1 MKTLQSSRLLAIM
14 LAMLLTVGVFAQE
27 NEEDVPPPV
36 PDFNSM
42 QSNWW
47 PYFEGARE
55 DVQPRADEFL
65 QLAET
70 QVADLAPQNQEI
82 ALSLLDA
89 VRANISAYL
98 TLLDDTE
105 QAPQELP
112 PPAVNYSVDEL
123 LALAAL
129 ARDALSNADEEQL
142 EVEREERVLDGAT
155 RRRDAA
161 FRDYVDAAAGDEQWL
176 AALRLLQ
183 ARSAQEISARR
194 LELLSLRFERA
205 TEYAESAAVLVDLA
219 VDLLAAT
226 TNSTELNERVI
237 ANEAAVEEAQADSR
251 AAQLAASGLDV
262 DTAQGRSQQR
272 LQQQRLREADVHLAL
287 TEVALASSRAQYWW
301 TLLELDSVPDISEIE
316 ILVGD
321 WTQLIRNLGQQVPE
335 WQRDTEDELLA
346 IQGASRDGLDRASG
360 RLLDQRLGTAQETL
374 SDLRLLGDAIA
385 DLQLLMQVVDTSTAE
400 YSGALR
406 SWLTTINRY
415 ARTAYNRVVELAD
428 LTLFSVG
435 ETPVTGGDIL
445 RFVLILA
452 VAVLLSRGIRHAI
465 RRVGENQNSGTQA
478 SLYTVGRLTHYA
490 VIIIA
495 LFVALSSIG
504 LDFGNLALVAGALSV
519 GIGFGLQSIVNNF
532 VSGLIILFE
541 QTLRVGDYIELD
553 TGLTGTVKAINVR
566 STLINTNDNIDIVVP
581 NSEFVSTRLTNW
593 TLGERILRVRIPF
606 GVAYGSD
613 KDLVKQAAIEAAEEV
628 PYTLTHMSGREPDV
642 WLVEFGD
649 NSLNFLLTA
658 WVNRQGARRPTRTR
672 AAYLWA
678 LETKLSEYDI
688 EIPFPQQDLH
698 LRDLDG
704 LKAALERAL
713 EQQGP
718 SAGPNFS
725 GATEDPGSNGKSRKP
740 R

>member
-1 MKTLQSSRLLAIM
+1 MKTSHSARLLAIM
-14 LAMLLTVGVFAQE
+14 LAMLVAVGALAQE
-27 NEEDVPPPV
+27 NEEDGPPPA
-36 PDFNSM
+36 PDFTSM

-55 DVQPRADEFL
+55 DVEPRADEFL

-70 QVADLAPQNQEI
+70 QIADLAPQNQEI
-82 ALSLLDA
+82 AVALLDA

-105 QAPQELP
+105 QPPQELP

-123 LALAAL
+123 LALAAS

-142 EVEREERVLDGAT
+142 EVQREERVLDGAT

-161 FRDYVDAAAGDEQWL
+161 FRDYVDAATGDEQWL
-176 AALRLLQ
+176 AALRLMQ

-219 VDLLAAT
+219 VDLLAPT
-226 TNSTELNERVI
+226 TNSTELNDRIVD
-237 ANEAAVEEAQADSR
+237 NEAAVEEAQAGSR

-272 LQQQRLREADVHLAL
+272 LQQQRLLEADVHLAL
-287 TEVALASSRAQYWW
+287 AEIALASSNAQYWW
-301 TLLELDSVPDISEIE
+301 TLLELDSAPDISEIE
-316 ILVGD
+316 DLVSG
-321 WTQLIRNLGQQVPE
+321 WTQLIRTLGQQVPE
-335 WQRDTEDELLA
+335 WQRGTEDELLA
-346 IQGASRDGLDRASG
+346 VQSASRDGLDRASG

-374 SDLRLLGDAIA
+374 ADLRLLGDAIA
-385 DLQLLMQVVDTSTAE
+385 DLELLMQVVDTSTAE

-406 SWLTTINRY
+406 SWLTTVSRY
-415 ARTAYNRVVELAD
+415 SRAAYDRVAEVAD

-435 ETPVTGGDIL
+435 ETPVTGGDII

-452 VAVLLSRGIRHAI
+452 VAVLLSRGVRHAI

-613 KDLVKQAAIEAAEEV
+613 KDLVKQAAVEAAEEV
-628 PYTLTHMSGREPDV
+628 PYTLTHMSGREPDA

-678 LETKLSEYDI
+678 LETKLSEYGI
-688 EIPFPQQDLH
+688 EIPFPQRDLH
-698 LRDLDG
+698 LR
-704 LKAALERAL
+704 
-713 EQQGP
+713 
-718 SAGPNFS
+718 S
-725 GATEDPGSNGKSRKP
+725 GWPPPATKESDVADDSEDTADENAESIDK
-740 R
+740 

>member
-1 MKTLQSSRLLAIM
+1 
-14 LAMLLTVGVFAQE
+14 
-27 NEEDVPPPV
+27 V

-123 LALAAL
+123 LALAAS
-129 ARDALSNADEEQL
+129 AREALSNADEEQL

-205 TEYAESAAVLVDLA
+205 TEYAESTAVLVDLA

-237 ANEAAVEEAQADSR
+237 ANEAAVEEAQAGSR
-251 AAQLAASGLDV
+251 AAQLAASGRDV

-272 LQQQRLREADVHLAL
+272 LQQQRLRAADVHLAL
-287 TEVALASSRAQYWW
+287 TEVALASSSAQYWW

-346 IQGASRDGLDRASG
+346 IQSASRDGLDRASG

-532 VSGLIILFE
+532 VSGLI
-541 QTLRVGDYIELD
+541 
-553 TGLTGTVKAINVR
+553 LT
-566 STLINTNDNIDIVVP
+566 
-581 NSEFVSTRLTNW
+581 F
-593 TLGERILRVRIPF
+593 
-606 GVAYGSD
+606 
-613 KDLVKQAAIEAAEEV
+613 
-628 PYTLTHMSGREPDV
+628 
-642 WLVEFGD
+642 
-649 NSLNFLLTA
+649 
-658 WVNRQGARRPTRTR
+658 
-672 AAYLWA
+672 
-678 LETKLSEYDI
+678 
-688 EIPFPQQDLH
+688 
-698 LRDLDG
+698 
-704 LKAALERAL
+704 AAL
-713 EQQGP
+713 
-718 SAGPNFS
+718 
-725 GATEDPGSNGKSRKP
+725 
-740 R
+740 

>member
-1 MKTLQSSRLLAIM
+1 MKISQSSRLLAIL
-14 LAMLLTVGVFAQE
+14 LAMLVTVTSTAQE
-27 NEEDVPPPV
+27 TEDDAGPAT
-36 PDFNSM
+36 PDFNSL

-47 PYFEGARE
+47 PYFEGPRDE
-55 DVQPRADEFL
+55 VEPRANEFL
-65 QLAET
+65 DLAET
-70 QVADLAPQNQEI
+70 QVADLAAQNQEI
-82 ALSLLDA
+82 AVSVLDA
-89 VRANISAYL
+89 VRANIAAYL
-98 TLLDDTE
+98 ALLDDTE
-105 QAPQELP
+105 LTSQELP
-112 PPAVNYSVDEL
+112 PPAVNYSIDEL
-123 LALAAL
+123 LELAAG
-129 ARDALSNADEEQL
+129 ARDAQANAAEEQL
-142 EVEREERVLDGAT
+142 EVEREQRVLDGAT

-194 LELLSLRFERA
+194 LELLSRRFERG
-205 TEYAESAAVLVDLA
+205 TEYAESTEVLVDLA
-219 VDLLAAT
+219 VDLLAPT
-226 TNSTELNERVI
+226 TNSTELNDRLTVD
-237 ANEAAVEEAQADSR
+237 EAAVDDANAELR

-272 LQQQRLREADVHLAL
+272 LQQQRLLEAEVQLAL
-287 TEVALASSRAQYWW
+287 SEVTLASSGAQYWW
-301 TLLELDSVPDISEIE
+301 TLLKLESIADISEIE
-316 ILVGD
+316 DRVQD
-321 WTQLIRNLGQQVPE
+321 WNELLRNLDQQAPE

-346 IQGASRDGLDRASG
+346 VQTVSRDGLDRASS
-360 RLLDQRLGTAQETL
+360 RLLDQRLGTAQESL
-374 SDLRLLGDAIA
+374 ANLRLLGAAIA
-385 DLQLLMQVVDTSTAE
+385 DLELLMQVVDGATAE

-406 SWLTTINRY
+406 SWITSISRF
-415 ARTAYNRVVELAD
+415 ARTAYDRVAELAD

-445 RFVLILA
+445 RFVIILA
-452 VAVLLSRGIRHAI
+452 VAVILSRGVRHAI

-495 LFVALSSIG
+495 LFIALSSIG

-581 NSEFVSTRLTNW
+581 NSEFVSNRLTNW

-628 PYTLTHMSGREPDV
+628 PYTLTHMSGREPDA

-649 NSLNFLLTA
+649 NSLNFLLTV

-678 LETKLSEYDI
+678 LETKLSEYGI
-688 EIPFPQQDLH
+688 EIPFPQRDLH
-698 LRDLDG
+698 LR
-704 LKAALERAL
+704 
-713 EQQGP
+713 
-718 SAGPNFS
+718 S
-725 GATEDPGSNGKSRKP
+725 GWPPRTTEASKVMDDTEPEP
-740 R
+740 VDQ